1 MYIESCETQQSQLVI
16 NLNVGKVH
24 AQLRRLRNES
34 SLLDDAIITAIPSY
48 KSKVLFIPTKVK
60 DIYRGVEY
68 YLQPSVAAD
77 TSLVSLT

>member
-1 MYIESCETQQSQLVI
+1 M
-16 NLNVGKVH
+16 GKVH

-68 YLQPSVAAD
+68 YLQPSVVAD
-77 TSLVSLT
+77 TTSLVSLACWVISSVFSSVW